1 MGFAK
6 SSTHPA
12 QQARQAASARGE
24 AKPPGVDVAE
34 EQSHV
39 K

>member
-6 SSTHPA
+6 SSTHPT
-12 QQARQAASARGE
+12 QEERQAAFARGE

-34 EQSHV
+34 EKSHV